1 MEKCANIASSPIL
14 PVQTVH
20 FILHCRMKLNDK
32 ALRLPCLKC
41 NNRFKVTSQISNYI
55 VEFNTIALLDYF
67 PGKTGFTMQI
77 FDRICLK
84 FLSVYMLSLFGHYYH
99 ELLIGAHL
107 TDTNASLYSPHTA
120 INLQLRNGSRN
131 DRIMTILS
139 YM

>member
-1 MEKCANIASSPIL
+1 M
-14 PVQTVH
+14 T
-20 FILHCRMKLNDK
+20 KLCGCHVLN
-32 ALRLPCLKC
+32 
-41 NNRFKVTSQISNYI
+41 VTIDSKSQVKFLNYI